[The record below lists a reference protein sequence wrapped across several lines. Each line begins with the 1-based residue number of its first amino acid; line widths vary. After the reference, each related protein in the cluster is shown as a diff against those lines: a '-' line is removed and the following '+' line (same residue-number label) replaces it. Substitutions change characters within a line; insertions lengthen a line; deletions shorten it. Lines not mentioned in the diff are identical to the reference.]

1 MKKSLPGSTRL
12 APSSVFFGQYLLN
25 KGVINS
31 LQLDQA
37 IDFQQKHN
45 KLLGQM
51 AIEKGYM
58 TESQVEKAKAE
69 QKNLD
74 LSFGVIAVDKGYM
87 TPHQLDDLLFTQI
100 VNTTHVGEAL
110 VELGHLPPEDL
121 GRNLKNYNQEEGQ
134 RLQAINKA
142 LDKIDVDFPVKACI
156 HSLDRAFIRFA
167 HQPINVVSVEGRSD
181 NVRREWS
188 FVICIEMHSRDHLYM
203 EVKLS
208 GSNVRKIAGESD
220 VRESGQGCGP
230 RCLGR
235 NLLFFTIV
243 KRYLAAQLIDDQYP
257 VAGARMIRKSDQ
269 DPGSVNS
276 VRIYLSS
283 PAGKFEVR
291 LFAASDQN

>member
-1 MKKSLPGSTRL
+1 MKKTHPESTRV

-25 KGVINS
+25 QGVIS
-31 LQLDQA
+31 GFQLDQA

-45 KLLGQM
+45 RLLGQM
-51 AIEKGYM
+51 AIEKDYM
-58 TESQVEKAKAE
+58 SESQVVKSKAE

-74 LSFGVIAVDKGYM
+74 LPFGVIAVHKGYM
-87 TPHQLDDLLFTQI
+87 TPHQLDDLLFSQI

-121 GRNLKNYNQEEGQ
+121 GRHLRSYNQEEGQ
-134 RLQAINKA
+134 RLQVINQT
-142 LDKIDVDFPVKACI
+142 LDQIDVDFPVKACI
-156 HSLDRAFIRFA
+156 HALDRAFIRFA
-167 HQPINVVSVEGRSD
+167 HQPINVVSVEEQPD
-181 NVRREWS
+181 NVRRGWS
-188 FVICIEMHSRDHLYM
+188 FVICIEMHSRDHLCM

-208 GSNVRKIAGESD
+208 GSNVRKIAGEPA
-220 VRESGQGCGP
+220 VRESREGCDAS
-230 RCLGR
+230 CLGR

-257 VAGARMIRKSDQ
+257 VAGARMIRKSNQ
-269 DPGSVNS
+269 DPGPENS

-291 LFAASDQN
+291 LFAATDQD